1 MQGLIY
7 MPTLA
12 SVALLLYKGGF
23 YGSAH
28 VQAMTLGYILKTNRD
43 KLNCISEIYIHSLR
57 ILVFPKSFLVRS
69 FTILCPI
76 LISAISPLPQH
87 LIIEKEDILSHHF
100 KSE

>member
-7 MPTLA
+7 MPTLT

-28 VQAMTLGYILKTNRD
+28 VQAMTLGYIFKKID

-57 ILVFPKSFLVRS
+57 IIFSIQSFLVRS
-69 FTILCPI
+69 FTLLCSI
-76 LISAISPLPQH
+76 LISAISPLLH
-87 LIIEKEDILSHHF
+87 LII
-100 KSE
+100 